1 MERRFPRAFGAL
13 EGIFSFVDEF
23 FDREGIDANHRFA
36 VGFAIEEI
44 FTNIVKYGAPGERE
58 IAVGLARVGDE
69 VRIEIVDFDADD
81 FDPTAIR
88 DVDVDAPLDERRVGG
103 LGLHLTRRIVDAMTY
118 EYADRRSTVR
128 MTKQLR

>member
-13 EGIFSFVDEF
+13 EGIFEFVDEF
-23 FDREGIDANHRFA
+23 FDREGIDPNHRFA

-88 DVDVDAPLDERRVGG
+88 DVDVDAPIDERRVGG